1 MIKKRCVEKKHLINI
16 NIRIYYIFML
26 TSFKFNYRPYKIK
39 VFVLINKIYLCVR
52 INLIIYV
59 IVTEFLIFIIFLLLY
74 NT

>member
-16 NIRIYYIFML
+16 NIRIYCIFML